1 VTETTSAPVPLPDVR
16 LLSQVS
22 YVSSLKRGCI
32 RPPGHYIRANIALAA
47 TTTGAIGHVA
57 TMARI
62 AMPVCV
68 GLADQERGFSQE
80 PRFRKSLMGET
91 MFITPA
97 YAQAAGG
104 TGLNAFE
111 TLLPILFILPIMY
124 FLVLRPQQQKMKQH
138 RDMIA
143 KVARGDTVVTNGG
156 IVGKVTRV
164 KEGEGE
170 IEVEIAENT
179 RVRVVRGMIA
189 EVRVKGQPVKEAE
202 KA

>member
-1 VTETTSAPVPLPDVR
+1 
-16 LLSQVS
+16 
-22 YVSSLKRGCI
+22 
-32 RPPGHYIRANIALAA
+32 
-47 TTTGAIGHVA
+47 
-57 TMARI
+57 
-62 AMPVCV
+62 
-68 GLADQERGFSQE
+68 
-80 PRFRKSLMGET
+80 

-138 RDMIA
+138 REMIA
-143 KVARGDTVVTNGG
+143 KVARGDTVVTAGG

-164 KEGEGE
+164 KEGDAE

-179 RVRVVRGMIA
+179 RVRLIRGMISD
-189 EVRVKGQPVKEAE
+189 VRVKGQPAKEAE
-202 KA
+202 KT

>member
-1 VTETTSAPVPLPDVR
+1 
-16 LLSQVS
+16 
-22 YVSSLKRGCI
+22 
-32 RPPGHYIRANIALAA
+32 
-47 TTTGAIGHVA
+47 
-57 TMARI
+57 
-62 AMPVCV
+62 
-68 GLADQERGFSQE
+68 
-80 PRFRKSLMGET
+80 

-97 YAQAAGG
+97 YAQATIG

-124 FLVLRPQQQKMKQH
+124 FLVLRPQQQKLKLH
-138 RDMIA
+138 REMIA
-143 KVARGDTVVTNGG
+143 KVSRGDTVITNGG

-164 KEGEGE
+164 KEGDTE

-179 RVRVVRGMIA
+179 RVRVVRSMIA